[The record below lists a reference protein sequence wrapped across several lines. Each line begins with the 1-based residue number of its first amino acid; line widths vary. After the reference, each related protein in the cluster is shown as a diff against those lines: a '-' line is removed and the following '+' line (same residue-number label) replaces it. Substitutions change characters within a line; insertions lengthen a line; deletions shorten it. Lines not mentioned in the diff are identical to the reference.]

1 MRRLLIFIIVV
12 LLLIAGWLFSAANG
26 GEVTVNYLLNSQT
39 GRLSYWLLGVFL
51 VGFVVGVLY
60 CGAALVRARL
70 VNRRLRDRL
79 QAQEQELQR
88 LTAAA
93 AKSTPPQ

>member
-12 LLLIAGWLFSAANG
+12 LLLIGGWLFSAANG
-26 GEVTVNYLLNSQT
+26 GEVTVNYLIGSLQ

-51 VGFVVGVLY
+51 FGFLVGVLY

-79 QAQEQELQR
+79 VQTEQELQK
-88 LTAAA
+88 LTSAA
-93 AKSTPPQ
+93 AKAAR

>member
-1 MRRLLIFIIVV
+1 MRRLILFIIVV

-26 GEVTVNYLLNSQT
+26 GDITVNYLIGSLQ

-51 VGFVVGVLY
+51 GGFVVGVLY
-60 CGAALVRARL
+60 CGAAMVRARL

-79 QAQEQELQR
+79 TQLEQELQKHHAA
-88 LTAAA
+88 TA
-93 AKSTPPQ
+93 KTPG